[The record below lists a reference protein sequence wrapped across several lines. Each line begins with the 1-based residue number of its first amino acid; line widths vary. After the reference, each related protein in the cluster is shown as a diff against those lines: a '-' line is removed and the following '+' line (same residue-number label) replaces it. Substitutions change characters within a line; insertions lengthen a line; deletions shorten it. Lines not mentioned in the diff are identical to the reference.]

1 VFLWLYWPSFN
12 GAAFV
17 KDSKD
22 ANRCVVNTVVS
33 LCASCVTSFAVSGY
47 LSKRF
52 SPADVQN
59 ATLAGG
65 VIIGAV
71 ARMEVLPV
79 AASGLGAIGGAVSV
93 IGYQKVQPF
102 LLRKIGLHDSC
113 GVHNLHGMPSI
124 LGGLASVI
132 ACVAVKDPTYLTNE
146 RGTQAGYQ
154 MAAIGATLGIAIV
167 SGVLTGFFLKWVDKR
182 MLIII
187 SQGGAEVPHYHDGL
201 YWQVGDHAMDL
212 SGHGQLAKNAKVVPT
227 TTTKEDL
234 DRTRAG
240 AATSS
245 STSSS
250 SS

>member
-1 VFLWLYWPSFN
+1 
-12 GAAFV
+12 
-17 KDSKD
+17 
-22 ANRCVVNTVVS
+22 
-33 LCASCVTSFAVSGY
+33 
-47 LSKRF
+47 
-52 SPADVQN
+52 VQN

-146 RGTQAGYQ
+146 KGTQAGYQ